1 MDDYVVLYII
11 PIAIL
16 HVIGEII
23 YKKGSEEFFHQLDS
37 VDTTGLTD
45 KLTAGIKF
53 FLKRKIFFSIVIS
66 LTAKLLF
73 AVLLQF
79 TLLSTTPAIYL
90 ALVIIFS
97 QIGGMMTFSE
107 KINGVQ
113 VVGVLVI
120 LLGVGILGGKL

>member
-37 VDTTGLTD
+37 VDTTGLIE

-73 AVLLQF
+73 AVMLQF

-107 KINGVQ
+107 KINGIQ
-113 VVGVLVI
+113 VLGVLII
-120 LLGVGILGGKL
+120 LIGVGILGGKL